1 MSAPSVSDDFGVVQI
16 PESHQ
21 SRINVLV
28 VSSVALA
35 FISFWRAAA
44 IVLCDLAST
53 AYYIGGISEQAIGK
67 AAPWFIFGV
76 MLFSYAVRA
85 VYVES
90 CTMFTRGGVYR
101 VVKEAMGGSLAKLSV
116 SALMFDY
123 VLTGP
128 ISAVSA
134 GQYIV
139 GLGFQLVNYIR
150 TTPIDSTSEHW
161 QSVGNTL
168 TVLISIAITV
178 YFWWLN
184 IKGIHESSDK
194 ALRIMQLTTVM
205 AVIILAWSGLTL
217 IFHHENLHM
226 PPFHPVFT
234 ETSKDPSRL
243 PSAGWLQ
250 SLPRLLGSIGIIV
263 AFGHT
268 LLAMSGEES
277 LAQVNRELEAPK
289 LKNLLRAGF
298 VIFLYSM
305 LLTSLISFL
314 AVAIIPDGKRVATEL
329 VVNGHSATT
338 QGVDFRVVDYL
349 RKGADGHDWG
359 YEITDYSGDY
369 PVFAKDA
376 QGNNVKLTL
385 DLSQNHVERDTGGY
399 RDNLIEGLCHY
410 LIGPNWA
417 KLTVAAFVVFVGFLI
432 LAGAVNTSL
441 VGANGV
447 LNRLAEDGVLT
458 PAFLRPHSKF
468 GTTYRLINIVA
479 ILQLITIV
487 ASWGDVNTLGEAYA
501 FGVIWS
507 FVFKTMAMVVL
518 RFKDKTPRQ
527 YEVPLNIRI
536 HPKHKKLALAG
547 AGNGAAG
554 NGEPGIIER
563 SRIPVPGDGNAPL
576 PVTAPAAKG
585 HDPDQIDLPVGITV
599 IFLILLSTAM
609 INLVTKETATKW
621 GVGFT
626 VAFLTAFVILEQ
638 ISHRRRGGH
647 GAHLEQFNEK
657 SSDHVTPEIL
667 GLNHPSPILVAI
679 RNPRSLAT
687 LKRVLSETNT
697 DKRDVVIVTCKMLPP
712 MTAGITEH
720 EMSIDDKDREVLTRV
735 VTVTEEAGKQV
746 FPLVLPTNNPL
757 YAIATA
763 ARDLSAS
770 EVILGSSE
778 KMNAEVQV
786 EQFALAWGMAMAD
799 FKGQQPPLT
808 VHVLGPGMDLKYE
821 M

>member
-1 MSAPSVSDDFGVVQI
+1 MNAPVSDDFGVVQLPGEGHLRKI
-16 PESHQ
+16 D
-21 SRINVLV
+21 VLV

-90 CTMFTRGGVYR
+90 CTMFTRGGVYK

-139 GLGFQLVNYIR
+139 GLFVEFLNLINAHHGQQPVDVSQYQARINFI
-150 TTPIDSTSEHW
+150 
-161 QSVGNTL
+161 

-178 YFWWLN
+178 YFWRLN
-184 IKGIHESSDK
+184 IRGIHESSDK

-205 AVIILAWSGLTL
+205 AVIILGWSALTL
-217 IFHHENLHM
+217 ISKVVHHQNLTI

-234 ETSKDPSRL
+234 YTSKDPGRM

-250 SLPRLLGSIGIIV
+250 AFPKVLGALGILV
-263 AFGHT
+263 AFGHS

-314 AVAIIPDGKRVATEL
+314 AVAIIPDGKRVTTEI
-329 VVNGHSATT
+329 VYNGHAATKP
-338 QGVDFRVVDYL
+338 GVDYQVVDFL
-349 RKGADGHDWG
+349 RQGDDGKDWG
-359 YEITDYSGDY
+359 YRLADDSGDY
-369 PVFAKDA
+369 PVVTNEKIVVDPAIE
-376 QGNNVKLTL
+376 
-385 DLSQNHVERDTGGY
+385 HVERDNGGY

-410 LIGPNWA
+410 LLGPAWI
-417 KLTVAAFVVFVGFLI
+417 KLVMAAFVVVVGFLI
-432 LAGAVNTSL
+432 LAGAVNTSI
-441 VGANGV
+441 VGSNGV
-447 LNRLAEDGVLT
+447 MNRLAEDGVLT
-458 PAFLRPHSKF
+458 PGFLKPHTKF
-468 GTTYRLINIVA
+468 GTTYRMINIIA

-527 YEVPLNIRI
+527 YEVPLNIRLG
-536 HPKHKKLALAG
+536 PKKAHRLATVEAG
-547 AGNGAAG
+547 DHSNGNGHGPVSEAVHGGLGKGSTAATA
-554 NGEPGIIER
+554 
-563 SRIPVPGDGNAPL
+563 VPDVN
-576 PVTAPAAKG
+576 
-585 HDPDQIDLPVGITV
+585 HIDLPIGITL
-599 IFLILLSTAM
+599 IFLILLSTAL
-609 INLVTKETATKW
+609 INLVTKETATIW

-626 VAFLTAFVILEQ
+626 VAFLSAFVILEQ

-647 GAHLEQFNEK
+647 HGAHLEQFNEK
-657 SSDHVTPEIL
+657 ASDKITPEVL
-667 GLNHPSPILVAI
+667 GLNHPHPILVAI
-679 RNPRSLAT
+679 RNPKSLAT
-687 LKRVLSETNT
+687 LQRVLSETDT
-697 DKRDVVIVTCKMLPP
+697 EKRDVVIVTCKTLPP
-712 MTAGITEH
+712 MMQGITVQER
-720 EMSIDDKDREVLTRV
+720 SVDDNDRAVLTKV

-763 ARDLSAS
+763 ARDLNAS
-770 EVILGSSE
+770 EVILGVSE
-778 KMNAEVQV
+778 KMNPDVQV

-799 FKGQQPPLT
+799 RKGEDIALT
-808 VHVLGPGMDLKYE
+808 VHILGPGMDLKYDL
-821 M
+821 

>member
-1 MSAPSVSDDFGVVQI
+1 MNAPVSDDFGVVQL
-16 PESHQ
+16 PGEGQ
-21 SRINVLV
+21 QRRINVLV

-90 CTMFTRGGVYR
+90 CTMFTRGGVYK

-139 GLGFQLVNYIR
+139 GLGFQCVNYVR
-150 TTPIDSTSEHW
+150 ATPIDFTTDHW
-161 QSVGNTL
+161 QTVGNTL

-217 IFHHENLHM
+217 MVHPENLRM

-234 ETSKDPSRL
+234 ETSKDPGRL
-243 PSAGWLQ
+243 PSAGWLEN
-250 SLPRLLGSIGIIV
+250 LPRLLGSIGIIV

-329 VVNGHSATT
+329 VVNGHEAKV
-338 QGVDFRVVDYL
+338 QGADYRVVDYL
-349 RKGADGHDWG
+349 RKGPDGHDWG

-369 PVFAKDA
+369 PVFAKDT
-376 QGNNVKLTL
+376 QGNKVKVAL

-410 LIGPNWA
+410 LIGPTWA

-458 PAFLRPHSKF
+458 PGFLKPHSKF
-468 GTTYRLINIVA
+468 GTTYRMINIIA

-518 RFKDKTPRQ
+518 RFRDKTPRQ
-527 YEVPLNIRI
+527 YEVPLNIRLG
-536 HPKHKKLALAG
+536 PRKAPRVAALETNDRSN
-547 AGNGAAG
+547 GNGHGPLSEGVHAGVDNGGSAA
-554 NGEPGIIER
+554 
-563 SRIPVPGDGNAPL
+563 VA
-576 PVTAPAAKG
+576 
-585 HDPDQIDLPVGITV
+585 HDVNHIDLPIGIMI
-599 IFLILLSTAM
+599 IFLILLSTAL
-609 INLVTKETATKW
+609 INLITKKTATIW

-626 VAFLTAFVILEQ
+626 VAFLTAFVILEK
-638 ISHRRRGGH
+638 ISLRRRGGLH
-647 GAHLEQFNEK
+647 NAHLEQFNEK
-657 SSDHVTPEIL
+657 VSDRITPEVL
-667 GLNHPSPILVAI
+667 GLNHPNPILVAI
-679 RNPRSLAT
+679 RNPKSLAT

-697 DKRDVVIVTCKMLPP
+697 DKRDVVILTCKTLPP
-712 MTAGITEH
+712 LMQGITAQER
-720 EMSIDDKDREVLTRV
+720 SIDDNDRAVLTRV

-763 ARDLSAS
+763 ARDLNAS
-770 EVILGSSE
+770 EVILGVSE
-778 KMNAEVQV
+778 KMNPDVQV

-799 FKGQQPPLT
+799 RTGDETPLT
-808 VHVLGPGMDLKYE
+808 VHILGPGMDLKYDL
-821 M
+821 